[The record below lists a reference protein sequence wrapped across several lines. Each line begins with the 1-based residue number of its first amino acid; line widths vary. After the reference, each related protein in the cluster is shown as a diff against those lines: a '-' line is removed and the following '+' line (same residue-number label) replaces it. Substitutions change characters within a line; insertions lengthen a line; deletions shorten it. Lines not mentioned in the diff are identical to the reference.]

1 LILWLKL
8 KGLKKSMNA
17 TITQIYHMDSEK
29 AILSLVGLVLSP
41 LLSCILYYL
50 ARKRLNLKKDE
61 TSKSKAHLFYRMV
74 SGILLAQFLGHTYW
88 YAPFWF
94 IGMFVCIG
102 YFFMDASESIGRLW
116 NKNDNYIGPTD
127 YSAPQDIG
135 LNKKTHVRDNIIVA
149 DDLTSSEFAHE
160 VFLVEDDVKDLKKRQ
175 WILFVLLLCLFIISC
190 VDGFHLAV
198 TPSSILLIVS
208 YYVHGAC
215 LSVAVYSTMIHAQ
228 YHTEATRRWFWWC
241 MITLLWSLIFFCSAI
256 FVLLPI
262 PSVLILDI
270 LNHKA
275 FVAIYGFASGILLK
289 LQHYFH
295 GIHVETRDK
304 NELWLGIGVFFA
316 AVTIAMLTSIY
327 L

>member
-1 LILWLKL
+1 
-8 KGLKKSMNA
+8 MN
-17 TITQIYHMDSEK
+17 TTTVTQIYHVPVEK
-29 AILSLVGLVLSP
+29 AVLSLVGLVLSP
-41 LLSCILYYL
+41 VLSGILYYL

-88 YAPFWF
+88 YNPFWF
-94 IGMFVCIG
+94 IGVFVCFG

-127 YSAPQDIG
+127 FAAPQDIG

-149 DDLTSSEFAHE
+149 DDLTSPEFAQE
-160 VFLVEDDVKDLKKRQ
+160 VFIVEDDVKDLTKRQ
-175 WILFVLLLCLFIISC
+175 YVLLVLLVCLFIISC

-208 YYVHGAC
+208 YYVHGVC

-228 YHTEATRRWFWWC
+228 YHTEGPKSRRWFWWC
-241 MITLLWSLIFFCSAI
+241 MITLIWSFVYFCSAI
-256 FVLLPI
+256 FVFLPI
-262 PSVLILDI
+262 PSALLLDI

-275 FVAIYGFASGILLK
+275 FVATYGFASGILLK

-304 NELWLGIGVFFA
+304 SELWLGIGVFFA
-316 AVTIAMLTSIY
+316 AVAIAMMTSIY